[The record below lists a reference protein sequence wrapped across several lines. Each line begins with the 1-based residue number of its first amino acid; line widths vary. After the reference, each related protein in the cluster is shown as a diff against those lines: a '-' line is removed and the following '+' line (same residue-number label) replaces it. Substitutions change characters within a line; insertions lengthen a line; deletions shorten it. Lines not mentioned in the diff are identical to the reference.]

1 MNEVPWW
8 VSLIVAWLPFLVLIG
23 AVVWMTVTLRRG
35 LRTRDGRSLAQVADE
50 HARDMERAIVLLKDG
65 IEAQRR
71 RLEALERK
79 S

>member
-8 VSLIVAWLPFLVLIG
+8 LAFIVSWLPFLILI
-23 AVVWMTVTLRRG
+23 AMAAWMTVTLRRG
-35 LRTRDGRSLAQVADE
+35 LRTRDGRSLAQVVDD
-50 HARDMERAIVLLKDG
+50 HAREMQRANDLLRDA

-71 RLEALERK
+71 RLEALEQK